1 MEMKEERNAVQE
13 AVETA
18 GEENFELNAGELE
31 QVAGGSEERT
41 YSWYCWSCGWE
52 SGPTAEYREFCPDC
66 GRELDDLDD

>member
-18 GEENFELNAGELE
+18 GEESFELNAGELE

-52 SGPTAEYREFCPDC
+52 SGPVTEYRELCPEC
-66 GRELDDLDD
+66 GRALDDLDD